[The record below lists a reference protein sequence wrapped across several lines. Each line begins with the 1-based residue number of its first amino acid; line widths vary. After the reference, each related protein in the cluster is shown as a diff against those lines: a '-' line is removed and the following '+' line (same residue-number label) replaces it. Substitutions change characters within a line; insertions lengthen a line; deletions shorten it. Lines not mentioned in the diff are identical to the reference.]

1 MMDYQEEDMTN
12 CQDPMEPEIDCIVR
26 IRMEIG
32 TLSKQG
38 EERLIEIL
46 GMTEGFQQA

>member
-1 MMDYQEEDMTN
+1 
-12 CQDPMEPEIDCIVR
+12 
-26 IRMEIG
+26 MEIG

-46 GMTEGFQQA
+46 GMTEGFQQAWLDQP